1 MFEEKV
7 SVLNQST
14 KETTLHYEKRT
25 YSVSEIQDILE
36 IGRNAAYDLV
46 KKGCFS
52 TVKIGGIIRMVLD
65 RFMGEIEDKSK
76 DESEEES
83 EEEFEEKD
91 ENSESASEEDEDAE
105 EEE

>member
-52 TVKIGGIIRMVLD
+52 TVKIGGIIRISKKSFDAWLD
-65 RFMGEIEDKSK
+65 GTIK
-76 DESEEES
+76 D
-83 EEEFEEKD
+83 D
-91 ENSESASEEDEDAE
+91 QI
-105 EEE
+105 